1 MESAKKY
8 LRQIRDGEST
18 IIKLKEHCDALRY
31 SLGASAIRYDKDKVQ
46 ATPRDAMCET
56 MAELLDLEDRMAE
69 LQARIRVRR
78 CEAECIISLMSDD
91 IQRSA
96 LRLYYLDPALYSWGK
111 VAYMI
116 NKSEKYLIRRIHPDA
131 LASFE
136 QVRKNCLTI

>member
-18 IIKLKEHCDALRY
+18 IARLKERSDTLRH
-31 SLGASAIRYDKDKVQ
+31 SLGASAIRYDKDKIQ
-46 ATPRDAMCET
+46 AAPHDAMSET
-56 MAELLDLEDRMAE
+56 IIEVLELEDRMAE
-69 LQARIRVRR
+69 IQANILIRR
-78 CEAECIISLMSDD
+78 CEAERIICLMSDD
-91 IQRSA
+91 IQQAA

-116 NKSEKYLIRRIHPDA
+116 GKSEKYLIRRVHPEA

-136 QVRKNCLTI
+136 QARKII